1 MRILDCYF
9 ADYHENEVRKIAPEE
24 VEDFEHCCESLFVF
38 ALVWSVGCTTNL
50 EGRQKFDKKI
60 RELMGKD
67 IKYPM
72 PTEGLVHDYMFD
84 KTKKEWVI
92 WTNTVPSY
100 SVDNKLNY
108 SEIVVPTF
116 DSIRMKY
123 IKRILVMNK
132 KHVLSPGP
140 TGTGKTVNI
149 NELLTTEL
157 TEEYQSIPIT
167 FSA

>member
-1 MRILDCYF
+1 MGRDF
-9 ADYHENEVRKIAPEE
+9 KIPIP
-24 VEDFEHCCESLFVF
+24 
-38 ALVWSVGCTTNL
+38 N
-50 EGRQKFDKKI
+50 
-60 RELMGKD
+60 
-67 IKYPM
+67 
-72 PTEGLVHDYMFD
+72 EGLVHDYCFD
-84 KTKKEWVI
+84 KTKREWVI
-92 WTNTVPSY
+92 WTNTVSSY

-108 SEIVVPTF
+108 GEIVVPTF

-123 IKRILVMNK
+123 LKRLLVMNK
-132 KHVLSPGP
+132 KHVLAPGP